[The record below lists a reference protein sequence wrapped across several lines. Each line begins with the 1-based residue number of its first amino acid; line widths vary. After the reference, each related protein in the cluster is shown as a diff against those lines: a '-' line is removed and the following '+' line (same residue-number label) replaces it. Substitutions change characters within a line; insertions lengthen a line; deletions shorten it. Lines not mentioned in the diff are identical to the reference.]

1 MIGENYKKT
10 PKDVMIE
17 KLISAETIADEG
29 TNSLFDLIVKEIDS
43 WLMKDG
49 CPESDRVQEWLKR
62 KMFAKNVNIYYN
74 FEKGSLTTE
83 PVPDGTYLLGKEYL
97 NKMKNCKL
105 FLESFSSELKDI
117 GGGVHRLNFKVDELK
132 LKDFIKS
139 RMVTLAKT
147 VAKKIILLSGE
158 ELAPKEFS
166 ESLEG
171 VTSLQLLSES
181 ELLRYL
187 ASIFFEQGTCK
198 VTEISWNL
206 TVSQFFDRVE
216 NGRFLSY
223 QKYLPVYNKLL
234 DIFEEGVVFKT
245 ESFDFDYFTVNSECK
260 QLLLEPKSNY
270 ALYLYNYLSSP
281 IFKRLINKAIG
292 YLFENTNS
300 RDVSYIKLSKALKR
314 ICEYLNPSI
323 VDEKYQKLIL
333 ENAFQPFEYKNY
345 NGQFLTSLA
354 ECCQREILQI
364 EEELLEKEIKFET
377 PTIDF
382 QFIKE
387 VGSKGFHPLQNE
399 SVSYNEYHHG
409 YHSFRFL
416 NDTTLF
422 VEDNNNFFEFIKSF
436 DKINLNLDIPVDL
449 FVNERSLTG
458 NFVKKRFPSLL
469 KLIQK
474 RVYNLYVKEEQIGQY
489 QLAVQMLKAGLMN
502 TFVCET
508 YIEQSINL
516 LETILEKS
524 SQTKEDS

>member
-17 KLISAETIADEG
+17 QLISAETIADEG
-29 TNSLFDLIVKEIDS
+29 VNSLFNLIIKEIDS

-49 CPESDRVQEWLKR
+49 CPENDKIPEWLKR

-97 NKMKNCKL
+97 NKMKNCKQ
-105 FLESFSSELKDI
+105 FLGSFYSELKDI

-171 VTSLQLLSES
+171 VTSFQLLSES
-181 ELLRYL
+181 DLLRYF
-187 ASIFFEQGTCK
+187 ASILFEQGACK
-198 VTEISWNL
+198 VAEISWNL

-216 NGRFLSY
+216 DGQFLPY
-223 QKYLPVYNKLL
+223 KKYLPVYNKLL
-234 DIFEEGVVFKT
+234 SIFEEGVVFKT
-245 ESFDFDYFTVNSECK
+245 ESLDFDYFTVNNECK

-270 ALYLYNYLSSP
+270 ILYLYDRISLP
-281 IFKRLINKAIG
+281 VFKRLLNKAVG
-292 YLFENTNS
+292 GLFDDNNK
-300 RDVSYIKLSKALKR
+300 VISYIKLSKALKR
-314 ICEYLNPSI
+314 TLEYLNSSVI
-323 VDEKYQKLIL
+323 DEKYQKLIWN
-333 ENAFQPFEYKNY
+333 NAFEPFEYKNY
-345 NGQFLTSLA
+345 NGKFLTSLA
-354 ECCQREILQI
+354 EYCQKEIRQI
-364 EEELLEKEIKFET
+364 EEKLIKKEIKFET

-382 QFIKE
+382 KFIKE
-387 VGSKGFHPLQNE
+387 VGSDGFHPLEKEKVN
-399 SVSYNEYHHG
+399 YHEYHHG

-416 NDTTLF
+416 NDTILF
-422 VEDNNNFFEFIKSF
+422 VEDNNNAFKYLKSF

-449 FVNERSLTG
+449 FVNEHSLTG
-458 NFVKKRFPSLL
+458 NFVKKRFPSIL
-469 KLIQK
+469 KLIQQK
-474 RVYNLYVKEEQIGQY
+474 VDKLYVKEEQIGQY
-489 QLAVQMLKAGLMN
+489 QLALQMLQAGLLN

-508 YIEQSINL
+508 KIEQSIEL
-516 LETILEKS
+516 LETILQKS
-524 SQTKEDS
+524 SETKEDL